1 MTLKDAAEDT
11 VGYSKKS
18 CTLGNLNRQHSLLI
32 FLEAKKSKIKAP
44 AMSGEGSDL
53 YMAFSSVEP
62 HMAERRLRKLS
73 HVSSHKGTESEMR
86 VTQSCPTLQL

>member
-1 MTLKDAAEDT
+1 MTLKNAAEDT
-11 VGYSKKS
+11 VGYYKKS
-18 CTLGNLNRQHSLLI
+18 CTLGNLNNQHSLLI
-32 FLEAKKSKIKAP
+32 ILEAKKSKKVP

-53 YMAFSSVEP
+53 YMAFSSVDP
-62 HMAERRLRKLS
+62 HMAERRQRKLS